1 MAIVISLGVVR
12 HVAGVYFN
20 QPWLEFRRFAVSA
33 CPISCENMRHELPF
47 GSPASLPTSA
57 GRGNK
62 MPLALNARG
71 VGKVTVVQ
79 CSGRIVAGNETEA
92 LRAHISGMMQD
103 RKDFVLHLGDVVF
116 IDSSGLGTMVR
127 LLTTTRKSHGDLK
140 LCNVPLAIEKLL
152 KMSNLNRLFETH
164 DSEESAIS
172 AFYRRNPAPADAR
185 ASGPPVLC
193 VDPSTDVLA
202 YLRELLKHS
211 GHQVHTTSSVPDA
224 LILIRATCPVLMIVG
239 PSLTASPSTRQAF
252 QAACGRVPVIELGS
266 DFSTLD
272 AGEAASRLLERIQ
285 THLQPKT
292 GLS

>member
-1 MAIVISLGVVR
+1 
-12 HVAGVYFN
+12 
-20 QPWLEFRRFAVSA
+20 
-33 CPISCENMRHELPF
+33 
-47 GSPASLPTSA
+47 
-57 GRGNK
+57 

-79 CSGRIVAGNETEA
+79 CSGRIVAGHETEA

-103 RKDFVLHLGDVVF
+103 RKDFVLHLGDVAF

-140 LCNVPLAIEKLL
+140 LCNVPQAIEKLL
-152 KMSNLNRLFETH
+152 KLSNLNRLFETH

-172 AFYRRNPAPADAR
+172 AFYRRSPAPADTR

-193 VDPSTDVLA
+193 VDQSTDVLA

-239 PSLTASPSTRQAF
+239 PSLTASPSTHQAF
-252 QAACGRVPVIELGS
+252 QAACGRMPVVELGS

-285 THLQPKT
+285 PHLQPRT